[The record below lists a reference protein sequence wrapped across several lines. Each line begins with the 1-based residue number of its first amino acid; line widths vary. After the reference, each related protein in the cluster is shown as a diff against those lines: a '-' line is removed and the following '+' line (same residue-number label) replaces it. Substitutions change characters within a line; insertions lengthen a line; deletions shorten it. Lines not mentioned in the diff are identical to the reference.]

1 MEGIFIRNFLLKWP
15 AAKNAIL
22 RQENCV
28 ATVDQCPNCFFLGE
42 PADPFRRLH
51 VSTLFRLRHASFD
64 SARYGVFRN
73 SGQPILR
80 TFEDAVR
87 TDEEDSETNL
97 NKKLGC
103 EWAELIKQI
112 PEIVECQ
119 RAAKRFFAQHVLGEV
134 GLPDL
139 QLPDLV
145 LDRVADQE
153 SVGKDFL
160 VWPIRCV
167 RSMA

>member
-1 MEGIFIRNFLLKWP
+1 MVLKSVSIITFGGSAAMELPTLDNRQRNAVQIMEGIVIRNFLLKWP

-87 TDEEDSETNL
+87 TDEEEGRGGFRDES
-97 NKKLGC
+97 
-103 EWAELIKQI
+103 KQ
-112 PEIVECQ
+112 
-119 RAAKRFFAQHVLGEV
+119 KT
-134 GLPDL
+134 
-139 QLPDLV
+139 
-145 LDRVADQE
+145 
-153 SVGKDFL
+153 
-160 VWPIRCV
+160 W
-167 RSMA
+167 M